1 MPRGH
6 CEGVWTIRR
15 PLSSPQERLN
25 VVIHFIAGRERA
37 KGYLPSIAIA
47 LPWHLAGL
55 RLGLAE
61 RRGVHLYGYIVS
73 AALRERD
80 D

>member
-1 MPRGH
+1 M
-6 CEGVWTIRR
+6 
-15 PLSSPQERLN
+15 
-25 VVIHFIAGRERA
+25 HFIAGRERA

-73 AALRERD
+73 AALREGD